1 MMGNTMTKKCEG
13 CKQSIVIDVDNIKD
27 VVLFKNKYYHK
38 DCFIEVCNRKSQN
51 KRCSPDWKVALEN
64 LNKYERDAVVKTSY
78 TANKDKLNRWLLEH
92 YNIIAVPGT
101 FWTLL
106 DSVHKGE
113 YKGKSKALDILT
125 IYKLWVWGQRNLD
138 NIAKQNKMRHTGP
151 QRDSDR
157 LRYDLA
163 ILISKYPLF
172 VEEQER
178 LRAKQ
183 AEVSRN
189 LNQTK
194 IDYSKLSRK
203 TKDDDVDDLLDLLNE
218 IF

>member
-1 MMGNTMTKKCEG
+1 MENTMTKKCEE
-13 CKQSIVIDVDNIKD
+13 CKQSIVIDIDSVKD
-27 VVLFKNKYYHK
+27 VVLFKGKYYHK
-38 DCFIEVCNRKSQN
+38 DCFVEACVRKSQN

-64 LNKYERDAVVKTSY
+64 LSRYEKEAADRISY
-78 TANKDKLNRWLLEH
+78 MSNKDKLNKWLLEH
-92 YNIIAVPGT
+92 YSIIAVPGT

-178 LRAKQ
+178 LRMKQ

-189 LNQTK
+189 LNQPK

-203 TKDDDVDDLLDLLNE
+203 TKDDDVDDLLDLLDE

>member
-1 MMGNTMTKKCEG
+1 MASTETRKCAE
-13 CKQSIVIDVDNIKD
+13 CKQDIEIDVDNIKD
-27 VVLFKNKYYHK
+27 IVLFKDRFYHK
-38 DCFIEVCNRKSQN
+38 DCFIEMCTKKLQN
-51 KRCSPDWKVALEN
+51 KRCSPDWKVVLEN
-64 LNKYERDAVVKTSY
+64 LNKYEREAVVRLSY
-78 TANKDKLNRWLLEH
+78 KNNKDKLNNWLVEH
-92 YNIIAVPGT
+92 YNIGVVPGT

-138 NIAKQNKMRHTGP
+138 NIAKQNKMRNTGP

-172 VEEQER
+172 VEEQSR
-178 LRAKQ
+178 LKAQQ
-183 AEVSRN
+183 AEASRII
-189 LNQTK
+189 NQPK
-194 IDYSKLSRK
+194 INYSKLNRK
-203 TKDDDVDDLLDLLNE
+203 EKEKGLGDISSLLDE
-218 IF
+218 MF